1 MTKSQRFLQPL
12 KDHNSLTNIVD
23 LNKNNDF
30 FNPNMLPK
38 EENIPSVLQP
48 PFIDSKGAYLMGNY
62 PNQLPMQQMQQS
74 FPFTHFDNRYP
85 VATQMGYPGNNQ
97 ISMGYP
103 GYSFDRFN
111 NIGGEMS
118 MNNKLPVNPNF
129 DMNNMNKQN
138 QDDMQRN
145 NSMGVN
151 FLPNLSV
158 PMVGYP
164 VYTQGYPPNVTFII
178 SFC

>member
-1 MTKSQRFLQPL
+1 
-12 KDHNSLTNIVD
+12 
-23 LNKNNDF
+23 
-30 FNPNMLPK
+30 
-38 EENIPSVLQP
+38 
-48 PFIDSKGAYLMGNY
+48 
-62 PNQLPMQQMQQS
+62 
-74 FPFTHFDNRYP
+74 
-85 VATQMGYPGNNQ
+85 
-97 ISMGYP
+97 
-103 GYSFDRFN
+103 
-111 NIGGEMS
+111 